1 VIQKSYLRAK
11 KGYAETEPLLNAL
24 TLLFQLKEKSQ
35 GMIAAGLSV
44 IGIVKS
50 DINIEGIE
58 G

>member
-1 VIQKSYLRAK
+1 MQKRRPS
-11 KGYAETEPLLNAL
+11 L
-24 TLLFQLKEKSQ
+24 TLWLFQLKEKSQ

-50 DINIEGIE
+50 VINIEGIE